1 MHILPTAACSIRS
14 ISPERSETF
23 RFPWVLDHSTNKGVS
38 IIDILVLEKGIANLQ
53 SRALVES
60 NVCFDADGRAQGR
73 YVNSTLTSSFQA
85 IRALDDGRALGYEGF
100 VRSYSAT
107 DQGLSVWNLLDRTA
121 TDMESIELDRLCR
134 MLHAINFFRQPAA
147 QSADLFVNVHA
158 RLLATVPGNHGNTFR
173 RILASLELPHERVI
187 LQMPAVTH
195 DQNWILNVVAENYC
209 INGFR
214 IAVNANSVREAL
226 ILLDHVRPE
235 AIKLDVR
242 QIIDFPATVALLKEA
257 ATRNIQ
263 IIFKRA
269 ETASQLST
277 LQNLG
282 GESRQAIH
290 VQGFLW
296 DVPHALLSPVARSGV
311 LFRASEESMPGKI
324 AA

>member
-1 MHILPTAACSIRS
+1 
-14 ISPERSETF
+14 
-23 RFPWVLDHSTNKGVS
+23 VS
-38 IIDILVLEKGIANLQ
+38 
-53 SRALVES
+53 
-60 NVCFDADGRAQGR
+60 FDADGRALGR
-73 YVNSTLTSSFQA
+73 FVNSTLTSSFQA

-100 VRSYSAT
+100 ARSYSAT
-107 DQGLSVWNLLDRTA
+107 DQGLSIWNLLDRTV
-121 TDMESIELDRLCR
+121 TDLESTELDRLAR

-173 RILASLELPHERVI
+173 RILESLELPHERVV
-187 LQMPAVTH
+187 LQMPAVTQ

-209 INGFR
+209 SNGFR
-214 IAVNANSVREAL
+214 IAVNANSVREAQ

-242 QIIDFPATVALLKEA
+242 QIIDFPATATLLAEA
-257 ATRNIQ
+257 AARNIQ

-269 ETASQLST
+269 ETASQLSA
-277 LQNLG
+277 LQALG
-282 GESRQAIH
+282 GEFGHAIH

-296 DVPHALLSPVARSGV
+296 DLPHALLSPVAKSGTLV
-311 LFRASEESMPGKI
+311 RTTEASAQAKI